1 MTAVLERKQDSA
13 VWAAMP
19 GWGIVADLTPPEIV
33 AKRQLRVLRRL
44 IAGALVIVV
53 VVWVA
58 AYVYAFLQNSSA
70 ADEADAAR
78 AETTNLQIAA
88 GKYSG
93 VTRIEATVDS
103 IRAQVASVMLDD
115 VDVPDLLTKVRQAL
129 PGTMSIQNM
138 SMTLTPATAAGEVST
153 GTLDASGHPV
163 IGTVTV
169 TGSGRSLD
177 DLPAYIDRLVRI
189 RGVAN
194 VVPGSN
200 QVTGGTAQ
208 FTLNFALTDQLYSH
222 RYDVTATGGTTTPG
236 GH

>member
-70 ADEADAAR
+70 ADEA
-78 AETTNLQIAA
+78 EA